1 MFCTMECE
9 DCYDVNCEH
18 FKDALKN
25 QRKRMQNCRKKL
37 LLINNSWLELKNW
50 LDNYRELLLYKPD
63 VEENAQID
71 LLEEILEKM
80 KEIEEKNNG

>member
-9 DCYDVNCEH
+9 DCYDVNCEY

-25 QRKRMQNCRKKL
+25 QRERMQDCRKKL
-37 LLINNSWLELKNW
+37 VLINNSWSELKNW